1 MRPASLPTLLSAIL
15 LLGLLAACSAPP
27 RQITATPV
35 APSAPV
41 TPSASS
47 PLPASAT
54 VSATPIP
61 PASPTI
67 APTPTL
73 TPAPR
78 PTVGRLSSEE
88 DLVFQASSEAG
99 TLQVPKRGERGIRQG
114 DEMWT
119 EQRGQALLTFADL
132 MLRIYRDS
140 HLRTEDITP
149 AGLKLALGQGAML
162 VNQAPQVRESVIL
175 IGDPANARVVV
186 TGTGGGPPVGLGAG
200 VVITQPQA
208 STALTVTSAAR
219 PATFSVSPAGG
230 VSYAVVSLPDRG
242 GGSSTVVQVS
252 KGELE
257 LSMVSATEPI
267 SRPIRVK
274 PGLWGWLPPAGAGVS
289 SSVPSLVT
297 YAELQNLILDADAWN
312 LIRDLQ
318 LDAACQSAGRL
329 PLLSTPPLTCTL
341 PSLALAAPA
350 VAGSVATLNGQ
361 TAPGCNEAQL
371 ACLAWEW
378 GDGAADVQAFPARH
392 TFAAPG
398 VYVVTARSYD
408 SLGQSASQQVSV
420 TIRGPTPTPIPL
432 ANLAAQVSAP
442 AQVNCQISSS
452 EYYGSY
458 DISITGAQVRVLNNG
473 RATARNFTVSVYLSA
488 DARISA
494 ADKKIGGAT
503 IAALAPGAAANV
515 PLSGPIALP
524 KLPVAAQDDFW
535 VGAIVDEAQ
544 RIRESNKG
552 DNIAAAHT
560 HVFCCPT
567 PYLSLGKPT
576 NPAALQVSIAGA
588 WSAPYCAKL
597 TTLTRLAWDWG
608 DGTKS
613 ETKNFPGVHKY
624 AKPGQYTVKVTAF
637 ASTGQQTTAQ
647 MSVSVTAGA
656 SPTPTRTRTV
666 APTRT
671 PTPIRTRTPT
681 PRPPTPKPAVP

>member
-1 MRPASLPTLLSAIL
+1 
-15 LLGLLAACSAPP
+15 
-27 RQITATPV
+27 
-35 APSAPV
+35 
-41 TPSASS
+41 
-47 PLPASAT
+47 
-54 VSATPIP
+54 
-61 PASPTI
+61 
-67 APTPTL
+67 
-73 TPAPR
+73 
-78 PTVGRLSSEE
+78 VGKLRSEA
-88 DLVFQASSEAG
+88 DLVFQASAETG
-99 TLQVPKRGERGIRQG
+99 TLPVSKRDERGIRQG

-140 HLRTEDITP
+140 RLRTEDVTP
-149 AGLKLALGQGAML
+149 AGLKLALGQGAVL
-162 VNQAPQVRESVIL
+162 VDQAPQVRENVIL

-186 TGTGGGPPVGLGAG
+186 TGTGGGPPASLGAG
-200 VVITQPQA
+200 MVITRPQA
-208 STALTVTSAAR
+208 STAMTITPTVRPGAFSA
-219 PATFSVSPAGG
+219 SPAGG
-230 VSYAVVSLPDRG
+230 VSYAIVSLPDRG

-257 LSMVSATEPI
+257 FSTVSATEPI

-274 PGLWGWLPPAGAGVS
+274 PGLWGWLPAAGGSVS
-289 SSVPSLVT
+289 PSLPSLVT
-297 YAELQNLILDADAWN
+297 YAELQNLILDADDWN
-312 LIRDLQ
+312 LIRELQ
-318 LDAACQSAGRL
+318 LDAACQAAGRL

-341 PSLALAAPA
+341 PSLTLAGPA
-350 VAGSVATLNGQ
+350 VAGSVVTLNGQ
-361 TAPGCNEAQL
+361 TAPGCNEAPL
-371 ACLAWEW
+371 ACLSWAW

-432 ANLAAQVSAP
+432 ANLVAQVSAP
-442 AQVNCQISSS
+442 AQVNCQISPN
-452 EYYGSY
+452 EYYGGSY
-458 DISITGAQVRVLNNG
+458 NISITGAQVRVINNG
-473 RATARNFTVSVYLSA
+473 RAMARNFTVSVYLSE

-515 PLSGPIALP
+515 PLPGPIALP
-524 KLPVAAQDDFW
+524 KLEVAAQDDFW

-552 DNIAAAHT
+552 DNIAAART

-567 PYLSLGKPT
+567 PFLSLGKPT
-576 NPAALQVSIAGA
+576 YPAALQVSIAGV
-588 WSAPYCAKL
+588 WSAPYCSTL

-608 DGTKS
+608 DGVKS

-647 MSVSVTAGA
+647 MGVSVTGGA

-671 PTPIRTRTPT
+671 RTPT
-681 PRPPTPKPAVP
+681 PRPPTPKPPTVKP